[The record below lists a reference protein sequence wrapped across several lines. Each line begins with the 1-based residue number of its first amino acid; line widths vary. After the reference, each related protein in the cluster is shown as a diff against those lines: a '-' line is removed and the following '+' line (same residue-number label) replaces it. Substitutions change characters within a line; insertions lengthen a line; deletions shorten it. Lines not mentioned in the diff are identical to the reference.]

1 MEFNSHGIWGQ
12 GNQLENGIAANGM
25 SGKEN
30 LTKIEFINQ
39 NVYHVRSTY
48 VEVDGYPYLLELVDQ
63 ITEET
68 LLGGHGRD
76 EVIKYI
82 TVHDFRLYVDILT
95 GIYNRRYYEEQLRDM
110 SHVSAAAM
118 IDMDHF
124 NAINDTYGHPVGD
137 LALKQAAKAIKNC
150 VKRTDSV
157 VRFGGDEIF
166 VVFGDI
172 PFHMLQ
178 EKLEEIRSCV
188 NKAVI
193 PDYPQLKL
201 SISIGGVYGPGQ
213 VSDLMEAADRLLFQV
228 KREKAGLKIKE
239 KMNERL

>member
-48 VEVDGYPYLLELVDQ
+48 VEVDGYPYLLELVVQ

-68 LLGGHGRD
+68 H
-76 EVIKYI
+76 
-82 TVHDFRLYVDILT
+82 
-95 GIYNRRYYEEQLRDM
+95 
-110 SHVSAAAM
+110 
-118 IDMDHF
+118 MDHF

-188 NKAVI
+188 DKAVI

-201 SISIGGVYGPGQ
+201 SISIGGVYGPGK

>member
-12 GNQLENGIAANGM
+12 GNQLENGIAANGI

-68 LLGGHGRD
+68 H
-76 EVIKYI
+76 
-82 TVHDFRLYVDILT
+82 
-95 GIYNRRYYEEQLRDM
+95 
-110 SHVSAAAM
+110 
-118 IDMDHF
+118 MDHF

-188 NKAVI
+188 DKAVI

>member
-48 VEVDGYPYLLELVDQ
+48 VEVDGYPYLLELVVQ

-68 LLGGHGRD
+68 H
-76 EVIKYI
+76 
-82 TVHDFRLYVDILT
+82 
-95 GIYNRRYYEEQLRDM
+95 
-110 SHVSAAAM
+110 
-118 IDMDHF
+118 MDHF

-157 VRFGGDEIF
+157 VRFGGNEIF

-188 NKAVI
+188 DKAVI

>member
-12 GNQLENGIAANGM
+12 GNQLENGVAANGM

-68 LLGGHGRD
+68 H
-76 EVIKYI
+76 
-82 TVHDFRLYVDILT
+82 
-95 GIYNRRYYEEQLRDM
+95 
-110 SHVSAAAM
+110 
-118 IDMDHF
+118 MDHF

-188 NKAVI
+188 DKAVI

>member
-48 VEVDGYPYLLELVDQ
+48 VEVDGYPYLLELVVQ

-68 LLGGHGRD
+68 H
-76 EVIKYI
+76 
-82 TVHDFRLYVDILT
+82 
-95 GIYNRRYYEEQLRDM
+95 
-110 SHVSAAAM
+110 
-118 IDMDHF
+118 MDHF

-166 VVFGDI
+166 VVFGEI

-188 NKAVI
+188 DKAVI

>member
-68 LLGGHGRD
+68 H
-76 EVIKYI
+76 
-82 TVHDFRLYVDILT
+82 
-95 GIYNRRYYEEQLRDM
+95 
-110 SHVSAAAM
+110 
-118 IDMDHF
+118 MDHF

-188 NKAVI
+188 DKAVI

>member
-48 VEVDGYPYLLELVDQ
+48 VEVDGYPYLLELVVQ

-68 LLGGHGRD
+68 H
-76 EVIKYI
+76 
-82 TVHDFRLYVDILT
+82 
-95 GIYNRRYYEEQLRDM
+95 
-110 SHVSAAAM
+110 
-118 IDMDHF
+118 MDHF

-188 NKAVI
+188 DKAVI

-228 KREKAGLKIKE
+228 KREKSGLKIKE

>member
-48 VEVDGYPYLLELVDQ
+48 VEVDGYPYLLELVVQ

-68 LLGGHGRD
+68 H
-76 EVIKYI
+76 
-82 TVHDFRLYVDILT
+82 
-95 GIYNRRYYEEQLRDM
+95 
-110 SHVSAAAM
+110 
-118 IDMDHF
+118 MDHF

-188 NKAVI
+188 DKAVI

>member
-12 GNQLENGIAANGM
+12 GNQLENGIAANGI

-68 LLGGHGRD
+68 H
-76 EVIKYI
+76 
-82 TVHDFRLYVDILT
+82 
-95 GIYNRRYYEEQLRDM
+95 
-110 SHVSAAAM
+110 
-118 IDMDHF
+118 MDHF

-157 VRFGGDEIF
+157 VRFGGDEFF

-188 NKAVI
+188 DKAVI

>member
-68 LLGGHGRD
+68 H
-76 EVIKYI
+76 
-82 TVHDFRLYVDILT
+82 
-95 GIYNRRYYEEQLRDM
+95 
-110 SHVSAAAM
+110 
-118 IDMDHF
+118 MDHF

-150 VKRTDSV
+150 EKRTDSV

-188 NKAVI
+188 DKAVI

>member
-48 VEVDGYPYLLELVDQ
+48 VEVDGYPYLLELVVQ

-68 LLGGHGRD
+68 H
-76 EVIKYI
+76 
-82 TVHDFRLYVDILT
+82 
-95 GIYNRRYYEEQLRDM
+95 
-110 SHVSAAAM
+110 
-118 IDMDHF
+118 MDHF

-166 VVFGDI
+166 GVFGDI

-188 NKAVI
+188 DKAVI

>member
-48 VEVDGYPYLLELVDQ
+48 VEVDGYPYLLELVVQ

-68 LLGGHGRD
+68 H
-76 EVIKYI
+76 
-82 TVHDFRLYVDILT
+82 
-95 GIYNRRYYEEQLRDM
+95 
-110 SHVSAAAM
+110 
-118 IDMDHF
+118 MDHF

-157 VRFGGDEIF
+157 VRFGGDEFF

-188 NKAVI
+188 DKAVI

>member
-68 LLGGHGRD
+68 H
-76 EVIKYI
+76 
-82 TVHDFRLYVDILT
+82 
-95 GIYNRRYYEEQLRDM
+95 
-110 SHVSAAAM
+110 
-118 IDMDHF
+118 MDHF

-188 NKAVI
+188 DKAVI

-228 KREKAGLKIKE
+228 KREKSGLKIKE

>member
-30 LTKIEFINQ
+30 LTKIEFIDQ

-48 VEVDGYPYLLELVDQ
+48 IEVDGYPYLLELVVQ

-68 LLGGHGRD
+68 H
-76 EVIKYI
+76 
-82 TVHDFRLYVDILT
+82 
-95 GIYNRRYYEEQLRDM
+95 
-110 SHVSAAAM
+110 
-118 IDMDHF
+118 MDHF

-188 NKAVI
+188 DKAVI

-228 KREKAGLKIKE
+228 KREKSGLKIKE

>member
-48 VEVDGYPYLLELVDQ
+48 VEVDGYPYLLELVVQ

-68 LLGGHGRD
+68 H
-76 EVIKYI
+76 
-82 TVHDFRLYVDILT
+82 
-95 GIYNRRYYEEQLRDM
+95 
-110 SHVSAAAM
+110 
-118 IDMDHF
+118 MDHF

-157 VRFGGDEIF
+157 VRVGGDEIF

-188 NKAVI
+188 DKAVI

-228 KREKAGLKIKE
+228 KRDKAGLKIKE

>member
-48 VEVDGYPYLLELVDQ
+48 VEVDGYPSFLELVVQ
-63 ITEET
+63 SPEET
-68 LLGGHGRD
+68 H
-76 EVIKYI
+76 
-82 TVHDFRLYVDILT
+82 
-95 GIYNRRYYEEQLRDM
+95 
-110 SHVSAAAM
+110 
-118 IDMDHF
+118 MDHF
-124 NAINDTYGHPVGD
+124 EALNDTYGHPVGD

-178 EKLEEIRSCV
+178 EKLEEIRS
-188 NKAVI
+188 
-193 PDYPQLKL
+193 L
-201 SISIGGVYGPGQ
+201 SLIHI
-213 VSDLMEAADRLLFQV
+213 
-228 KREKAGLKIKE
+228 
-239 KMNERL
+239 

>member
-48 VEVDGYPYLLELVDQ
+48 VEVDGYPYLLELVVQ

-68 LLGGHGRD
+68 H
-76 EVIKYI
+76 
-82 TVHDFRLYVDILT
+82 
-95 GIYNRRYYEEQLRDM
+95 
-110 SHVSAAAM
+110 
-118 IDMDHF
+118 MDHF

-178 EKLEEIRSCV
+178 ENLEEIRSCV
-188 NKAVI
+188 DKAVI

>member
-1 MEFNSHGIWGQ
+1 
-12 GNQLENGIAANGM
+12 M

-68 LLGGHGRD
+68 H
-76 EVIKYI
+76 
-82 TVHDFRLYVDILT
+82 
-95 GIYNRRYYEEQLRDM
+95 
-110 SHVSAAAM
+110 
-118 IDMDHF
+118 MDHF

-188 NKAVI
+188 DKAVI

>member
-48 VEVDGYPYLLELVDQ
+48 VEVDGYPYLLELVVQ

-68 LLGGHGRD
+68 H
-76 EVIKYI
+76 
-82 TVHDFRLYVDILT
+82 
-95 GIYNRRYYEEQLRDM
+95 
-110 SHVSAAAM
+110 
-118 IDMDHF
+118 MDHF

-166 VVFGDI
+166 VVFG
-172 PFHMLQ
+172 
-178 EKLEEIRSCV
+178 
-188 NKAVI
+188 
-193 PDYPQLKL
+193 
-201 SISIGGVYGPGQ
+201 
-213 VSDLMEAADRLLFQV
+213 
-228 KREKAGLKIKE
+228 
-239 KMNERL
+239 

>member
-68 LLGGHGRD
+68 H
-76 EVIKYI
+76 
-82 TVHDFRLYVDILT
+82 
-95 GIYNRRYYEEQLRDM
+95 
-110 SHVSAAAM
+110 
-118 IDMDHF
+118 MDHF

-157 VRFGGDEIF
+157 VRFGGDEFF
-166 VVFGDI
+166 VVFGVI

-188 NKAVI
+188 DKAVI

>member
-48 VEVDGYPYLLELVDQ
+48 VEVDGYPYLLELVVQ

-68 LLGGHGRD
+68 H
-76 EVIKYI
+76 
-82 TVHDFRLYVDILT
+82 
-95 GIYNRRYYEEQLRDM
+95 
-110 SHVSAAAM
+110 
-118 IDMDHF
+118 MDHF
-124 NAINDTYGHPVGD
+124 NAINATYGHPVGD

-188 NKAVI
+188 DKAVI

>member
-68 LLGGHGRD
+68 H
-76 EVIKYI
+76 
-82 TVHDFRLYVDILT
+82 
-95 GIYNRRYYEEQLRDM
+95 
-110 SHVSAAAM
+110 
-118 IDMDHF
+118 MDHF

-157 VRFGGDEIF
+157 VRFGGDEFF

-188 NKAVI
+188 DKAVI

>member
-30 LTKIEFINQ
+30 LTKIEFIDQ

-48 VEVDGYPYLLELVDQ
+48 IEVDGYPYLLELVVQ

-68 LLGGHGRD
+68 H
-76 EVIKYI
+76 
-82 TVHDFRLYVDILT
+82 
-95 GIYNRRYYEEQLRDM
+95 
-110 SHVSAAAM
+110 
-118 IDMDHF
+118 MDHF

-188 NKAVI
+188 DKAVI

>member
-48 VEVDGYPYLLELVDQ
+48 VEVDGYPYLLELVVQ

-68 LLGGHGRD
+68 H
-76 EVIKYI
+76 
-82 TVHDFRLYVDILT
+82 
-95 GIYNRRYYEEQLRDM
+95 
-110 SHVSAAAM
+110 
-118 IDMDHF
+118 MDHF

-157 VRFGGDEIF
+157 VRSGGDEIF

-188 NKAVI
+188 DKAVI

>member
-48 VEVDGYPYLLELVDQ
+48 VEVDGYPYLLELVVQ

-68 LLGGHGRD
+68 H
-76 EVIKYI
+76 
-82 TVHDFRLYVDILT
+82 
-95 GIYNRRYYEEQLRDM
+95 
-110 SHVSAAAM
+110 
-118 IDMDHF
+118 MDHF

-188 NKAVI
+188 DKAVI

-228 KREKAGLKIKE
+228 KSEKAGLKIKE

>member
-48 VEVDGYPYLLELVDQ
+48 VEVDGYPYLPELVVQ

-68 LLGGHGRD
+68 H
-76 EVIKYI
+76 
-82 TVHDFRLYVDILT
+82 
-95 GIYNRRYYEEQLRDM
+95 
-110 SHVSAAAM
+110 
-118 IDMDHF
+118 MDHF

-188 NKAVI
+188 DKAVI

-228 KREKAGLKIKE
+228 KREKAGLEFIISHSVFYFTYTE
-239 KMNERL
+239 

>member
-1 MEFNSHGIWGQ
+1 LEFNSHGIWGQ

-48 VEVDGYPYLLELVDQ
+48 VEVDGYPYLLELVVQ

-68 LLGGHGRD
+68 H
-76 EVIKYI
+76 
-82 TVHDFRLYVDILT
+82 
-95 GIYNRRYYEEQLRDM
+95 
-110 SHVSAAAM
+110 
-118 IDMDHF
+118 MDHF

-188 NKAVI
+188 DKAVI